1 MTTDVK
7 GMHIELG
14 DVATY
19 QCPCCGQQS
28 ETVHGYLYDD
38 TGDTTV
44 YFVGYTRGHLTRG
57 ANLVLSVGGWGE
69 GMGPDDR
76 HAVPLVVTW
85 AKPGESL
92 IFVDAETSPWYG
104 ETFLGEMRDH
114 KYYSRDERETYLNL
128 AKAII
133 ALDSRVA
140 DYRGHG

>member
-1 MTTDVK
+1 MTTDAK

-14 DVATY
+14 DIATY

-38 TGDTTV
+38 TGETIV
-44 YFVGYTRGHLTRG
+44 YFAGYTRGHLTRT

-69 GMGPDDR
+69 GMGPEDR
-76 HAVPLVVTW
+76 HAVPLVITQ
-85 AKPGESL
+85 PGHSL
-92 IFVDAETSPWYG
+92 IFVDAEVSPWYG

-114 KYYSRDERETYLNL
+114 KTYSDDERETYLNL
-128 AKAII
+128 AKAAI

-140 DYRGHG
+140 DYLSHG